1 MLLCLLMLVY
11 FIVRLDFFSRQICV
25 DFNWSQGLLDVC
37 TYVFFHTEKCAEK
50 DILRGMLAMAILLQ
64 LRGSSSRNNENYPML
79 QEKTLHIFG
88 AECIHVPEGSL
99 ESELEM
105 K

>member
-1 MLLCLLMLVY
+1 MHLRLLSYGKMRRKGHFTRNAGY
-11 FIVRLDFFSRQICV
+11 
-25 DFNWSQGLLDVC
+25 
-37 TYVFFHTEKCAEK
+37 
-50 DILRGMLAMAILLQ
+50 AMAILLQ
-64 LRGSSSRNNENYPML
+64 LRRSSSPNNENYPML